1 MGKIVASRLRDRMIV
16 TEQGHEIGVLF
27 DIVVDENNGK
37 LTALIAQPA
46 NETIKNLLVTDKD
59 GLCLIPF
66 NAVHALK
73 DFVVIDAKRLPR
85 KTQKVGMFAKQ
96 E

>member
-27 DIVVDENNGK
+27 DIVVDEANGK

>member
-27 DIVVDENNGK
+27 DIVVDETNGK

-73 DFVVIDAKRLPR
+73 DFIVIDAKRLPR